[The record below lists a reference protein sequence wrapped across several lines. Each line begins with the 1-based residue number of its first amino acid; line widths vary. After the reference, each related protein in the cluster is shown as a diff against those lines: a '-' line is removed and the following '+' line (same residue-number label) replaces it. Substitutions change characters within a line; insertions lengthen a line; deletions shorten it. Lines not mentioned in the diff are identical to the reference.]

1 MILRASI
8 GTAFVFYCA
17 HLFSQYPL
25 VRTME
30 VLDGQQGVN
39 ATCLAQDSQG
49 LLWLGSDRGLFR
61 TDGDRTDAVLRSE
74 GDVVTAIGS
83 AGDHVVA
90 AFASG
95 VIVRCNGLGCD
106 TLWTDTTFRDSPVRS
121 LVADANNGIWAGT
134 YGSGTQV
141 WRDGR
146 VIRVNAIHG
155 LTDDHVNA
163 QCVLDQGRMALATD
177 QGISIVGLDGVVR
190 SRYGEK
196 EGAPDNLVLSI
207 CTSADGRLW
216 AGTDRGGVFSFDPD
230 NMGSR
235 AERLDTNWSNEPIAH
250 LVRTPDR
257 SWIGTAGRGMVVCDA
272 SSGLAYY
279 RPSTSDQGVQSTIK
293 GLLRDRDGAV
303 WWCDGSSTLRRA
315 DPGVVVTPQHEG
327 FDMHRITALAQGTS
341 GRITFATRDGVFTHA
356 VTFREAQRL
365 ERVRLPID
373 STTQVVAL
381 HTDRRG
387 QLWAG
392 TFGKGVFRIAPDG
405 SFVHLDKGFGS
416 VNENVLAIDSRGDSV
431 LFATIGG
438 VFLWTY
444 SGDKLNG
451 RFSELPIPGSGFTYD
466 ILPMPDGSI
475 LVATDGNGVVRI
487 APSGDARSLL
497 DADGKHRTFYS
508 LCTDSGGQAWAC
520 GPETGICRVDANGL
534 TLLRSANVPTMND
547 VFAMAPLGPGLLLMG
562 EAGLVVWNNST
573 SLNLDLTNELGMRG
587 AKAELNT
594 VAVDVNGSVWLASDQ
609 GLVRIDPGRRGL
621 SEEASAV
628 ILFVWQGGEELALSS
643 GAELPPDRD
652 FLSIRFTGIHYAAPE
667 DLRFAYRLIGLDTM
681 LHFTRDHEVSF
692 AHLPAGEYSFE
703 VAASTGSRMARE
715 QWTSFT
721 FTVLRPWWRT
731 LWAFF
736 AALGSLATIIFLL
749 VRARDARLRL
759 KERMEKEKVHFQMEV
774 LRSQVNP
781 HFLFNSFNTLIDL
794 IEEAPNKAVKHV
806 EQLSDFFREIL
817 QVRDKELIP
826 LRDELRLVDTYF
838 FLEQRRFGDRIVLR
852 TNVVQSALD
861 ALLPPLT
868 VQLLVENALK
878 HNRATD
884 EEPLIVTISTTR
896 DELTVSNPFKPR
908 ETAAKSTGFGVNS
921 IRQRFSALTKRE
933 TFIGPVEGNFVA
945 RIPLLSNT
953 A

>member
-1 MILRASI
+1 MRTSI
-8 GTAFVFYCA
+8 GSALVFCCA
-17 HLFSQYPL
+17 HLFGQYPL

-39 ATCLAQDSQG
+39 ATCLTQDFQG

-61 TDGDRTDAVLRSE
+61 TDGDRTDAILRTE

-90 AFASG
+90 ALASG
-95 VIVRCNGLGCD
+95 VILRCSGLGCD
-106 TLWTDTTFRDSPVRS
+106 TLWTDTTFRDNPVRS
-121 LVADANNGIWAGT
+121 LVVDPRNGIWAGT

-141 WRDGR
+141 WRNGK
-146 VIRVNAIHG
+146 VIHVNSIHG
-155 LTDDHVNA
+155 LSDDHVNA
-163 QCVLDQGRMALATD
+163 QCVLDKDRMALATD
-177 QGISIVGLDGVVR
+177 QGISIIDLDGVVQV
-190 SRYGEK
+190 RYGEK
-196 EGAPDNLVLSI
+196 DGAPDNLVLSI
-207 CTSADGRLW
+207 CTSASGRLW
-216 AGTDRGGVFSFDPD
+216 AGTDRGGVFTFDPD
-230 NMGSR
+230 HIRSK
-235 AERLDTNWSNEPIAH
+235 AERLDSNWIGEPVTH
-250 LVRTPDR
+250 LVSTLYR
-257 SWIGTAGRGMVVCDA
+257 SWIGTTGKGTVVCDA

-279 RPSTSDQGVQSTIK
+279 RPTTSDQGAQSTIK

-315 DPGVVVTPQHEG
+315 DPDVVVTPQHEG

-356 VTFREAQRL
+356 TTFREAQRL
-365 ERVRLPID
+365 ERVQLPID

-381 HTDRRG
+381 HTDHRG

-405 SFVHLDKGFGS
+405 SFLHLDKGFGS
-416 VNENVLAIDSRGDSV
+416 INENVLSIRSRGDSV

-438 VFLWTY
+438 VFLWTC
-444 SGDKLNG
+444 SEDKLSG
-451 RFSELPIPGSGFTYD
+451 RFSELPIPGGGFTYD

-487 APSGDARSLL
+487 DEKGVARSLL
-497 DADGKHRTFYS
+497 VTGGKHRTFYS
-508 LCTDSGGQAWAC
+508 LCVDSAGQAWAC
-520 GPETGICRVDANGL
+520 GPETGICRVDPDGL
-534 TLLRSANVPTMND
+534 TLLRSADVPNMND
-547 VFAMAPLGPGLLLMG
+547 VFAMVPLGPGLALMG

-573 SLNLDLTNELGMRG
+573 SLNLDLTNEFGLRG

-594 VAVDVNGSVWLASDQ
+594 VAVDASGSVWLASDQ
-609 GLVRIDPGRRGL
+609 GLIRIDPAGQWL
-621 SEEASAV
+621 SEHASAV
-628 ILFVWQGGEELALSS
+628 VLSVRQGGEALALIG
-643 GAELPPDRD
+643 GAELTPGHD

-667 DLRFAYRLIGLDTM
+667 DLRFAYRLIGSDTTV
-681 LHFTRDHEVSF
+681 HFTRDHEISF
-692 AHLPAGEYSFE
+692 AHLPAGEYRFE
-703 VAASTGSRMARE
+703 VAASTGMSRIHD
-715 QWTSFT
+715 QWTSFA

-731 LWAFF
+731 PWAFL
-736 AALGSLATIIFLL
+736 AALGSVAAIVILL
-749 VRARDARLRL
+749 LRARDARLRL

-781 HFLFNSFNTLIDL
+781 HFLFNSFNTLIEL
-794 IEEAPNKAVKHV
+794 IEEAPSKAVKHV

-852 TNVVQSALD
+852 TSVVQSALD
-861 ALLPPLT
+861 ALVPPLT

-896 DELTVSNPFKPR
+896 DELTVSNPYRPR

-921 IRQRFSALTKRE
+921 IRQRFSAVTQRE
-933 TFIGPVEGNFVA
+933 TFIGQEGDNFVA
-945 RIPLLSNT
+945 RVPLIPSI

>member
-1 MILRASI
+1 MILRTSI
-8 GTAFVFYCA
+8 GSALVFCCA
-17 HLFSQYPL
+17 HLFGQYPL

-39 ATCLAQDSQG
+39 ATCLTQDFQG

-61 TDGDRTDAVLRSE
+61 TDGDRTDAILRTE

-90 AFASG
+90 ALASG
-95 VIVRCNGLGCD
+95 VILRCSGLGCD
-106 TLWTDTTFRDSPVRS
+106 TLWTDTTFRDNPVRS
-121 LVADANNGIWAGT
+121 LVVDPRNGIWAGT

-141 WRDGR
+141 WRNGK
-146 VIRVNAIHG
+146 VIHVNSIHG
-155 LTDDHVNA
+155 LSDDHVNA
-163 QCVLDQGRMALATD
+163 QCVLDKDRMALATD
-177 QGISIVGLDGVVR
+177 QGISIIDLDGVVQV
-190 SRYGEK
+190 RYGEK
-196 EGAPDNLVLSI
+196 DGAPDNLVLSI
-207 CTSADGRLW
+207 CTSASGRLW
-216 AGTDRGGVFSFDPD
+216 AGTDRGGVFTFDPD
-230 NMGSR
+230 HIRSK
-235 AERLDTNWSNEPIAH
+235 AERLDSNWIGEPVTH
-250 LVRTPDR
+250 LVSTPNR
-257 SWIGTAGRGMVVCDA
+257 SWIGTTGKGTVVCDA

-279 RPSTSDQGVQSTIK
+279 RPTTSDQGAQSTIK

-303 WWCDGSSTLRRA
+303 WWCDGSSTVRRA
-315 DPGVVVTPQHEG
+315 DPDVVVTPQHEG

-356 VTFREAQRL
+356 TTFREVQRL
-365 ERVRLPID
+365 ERVQLPID

-381 HTDRRG
+381 HTDHRG

-405 SFVHLDKGFGS
+405 SFLHLDKGFGS
-416 VNENVLAIDSRGDSV
+416 INENVLSIRSRGDSV

-438 VFLWTY
+438 VFLWTC
-444 SGDKLNG
+444 SEDKLSG
-451 RFSELPIPGSGFTYD
+451 RFSELPIPGGGFTYD

-487 APSGDARSLL
+487 DEKGVARSLL
-497 DADGKHRTFYS
+497 VAGGKHRTFYS
-508 LCTDSGGQAWAC
+508 LCVDSAGQAWAC
-520 GPETGICRVDANGL
+520 GPETGICRVDPDGL
-534 TLLRSANVPTMND
+534 TLLRSADVPNMND
-547 VFAMAPLGPGLLLMG
+547 VFAMVPLGPGLALMG

-573 SLNLDLTNELGMRG
+573 SLNLDLTNEFGLRG

-594 VAVDVNGSVWLASDQ
+594 VAVDANGSVWLASDQ
-609 GLVRIDPGRRGL
+609 GLIRIDPAGHWL
-621 SEEASAV
+621 SEHASAV
-628 ILFVWQGGEELALSS
+628 ILSVRQGGEALALTG

-667 DLRFAYRLIGLDTM
+667 DLRFAYRLIGSDTTV
-681 LHFTRDHEVSF
+681 HFTRDHEISF
-692 AHLPAGEYSFE
+692 THLPAGEYRFE
-703 VAASTGSRMARE
+703 VAASTGMSKVHD
-715 QWTSFT
+715 QWTSFA

-731 LWAFF
+731 PWAFL
-736 AALGSLATIIFLL
+736 AALGSIAAIVILL

-781 HFLFNSFNTLIDL
+781 HFLFNSFNTLIEL
-794 IEEAPNKAVKHV
+794 IEEAPSKAVKHV

-852 TNVVQSALD
+852 TNVAHGALD
-861 ALLPPLT
+861 ALVPPLT
-868 VQLLVENALK
+868 IQLLVENALK

-884 EEPLIVTISTTR
+884 EEPLTVSISTTG
-896 DELTVSNPFKPR
+896 DELTVSNLYRPR
-908 ETAAKSTGFGVNS
+908 TTAVKSTGFGVSS
-921 IRQRFSALTKRE
+921 IRQRFSAVTQRE
-933 TFIGPVEGNFVA
+933 TFIGQEGDNFVA
-945 RIPLLSNT
+945 RVPLIPST